1 MTFAINSIN
10 QFLFTPKQVFFC
22 LQTLFEALFS
32 FFLQWKMEKKSAM
45 GGGGGGGRRLMAK
58 VIRNFHVFFL
68 TLAFSIR
75 EHVHSHRLS
84 I

>member
-32 FFLQWKMEKKSAM
+32 VFFFYNGKWKKKWL
-45 GGGGGGGRRLMAK
+45 GGGGGGGGDA
-58 VIRNFHVFFL
+58 
-68 TLAFSIR
+68 
-75 EHVHSHRLS
+75 
-84 I
+84 